1 MSAKTGDMVVI
12 YGRTKTDRD
21 VIKYTSA
28 KDLVAYIRERDYPDG
43 EINSN
48 EEYMRTV
55 VDRIREVYEH
65 FALPHHNEEAFVAA
79 LFRIGMFGKT
89 TLN

>member
-12 YGRTKTDRD
+12 YGRTKNDRD

-55 VDRIREVYEH
+55 VDRIGEVQKH
-65 FALPHHNEEAFVAA
+65 FVLPHHNEEAFVAA